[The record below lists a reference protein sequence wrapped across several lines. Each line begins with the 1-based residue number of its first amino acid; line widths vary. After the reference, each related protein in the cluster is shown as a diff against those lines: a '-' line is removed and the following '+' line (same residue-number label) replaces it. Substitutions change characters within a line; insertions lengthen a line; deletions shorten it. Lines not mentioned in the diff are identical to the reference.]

1 MCQEKHNEDGHS
13 STRDLNFSYQE
24 ISYNWSYVQI
34 KSDLALIMSFE
45 V

>member
-1 MCQEKHNEDGHS
+1 MCQEKHNEDGNR
-13 STRDLNFSYQE
+13 STRDMNFSYQE

-34 KSDLALIMSFE
+34 KSVQALIMNFE